1 MLTHRNFPKHV
12 ESLQFPK
19 LKSKQIEP
27 RKKKNEDRYSVY
39 KISQE
44 RNKLKKLKWVKSAS
58 PIRNSWNYYD
68 ITVKP
73 FVQSPLSSH
82 FMKLEKFR

>member
-1 MLTHRNFPKHV
+1 MLIQRNFPKQI
-12 ESLQFPK
+12 ESLQLPK
-19 LKSKQIEP
+19 LKYKQSEP
-27 RKKKNEDRYSVY
+27 RKKKSEDRYSVY

-68 ITVKP
+68 IIRQRQVTKY
-73 FVQSPLSSH
+73 
-82 FMKLEKFR
+82 EKIYTLTQ